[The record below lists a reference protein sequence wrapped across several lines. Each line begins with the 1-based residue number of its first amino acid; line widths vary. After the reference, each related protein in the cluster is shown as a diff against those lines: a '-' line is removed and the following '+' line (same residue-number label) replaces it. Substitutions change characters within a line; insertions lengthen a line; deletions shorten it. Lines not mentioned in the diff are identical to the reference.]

1 MARHSKP
8 TNNLNDKEDS
18 VKVEKK
24 MSEEIM
30 DSNKSSINHTLPS
43 VPLLNGNIFETKSL
57 DYEAKISKLISE
69 IDLLKKK
76 VSKYIFLI
84 IK

>member
-18 VKVEKK
+18 FKEKK
-24 MSEEIM
+24 ISEEIM
-30 DSNKSSINHTLPS
+30 DSNKPNINHTLPN
-43 VPLLNGNIFETKSL
+43 VPLFNGNAFESKSL

-69 IDLLKKK
+69 IDILKKK
-76 VSKYIFLI
+76 VSKYYFY
-84 IK
+84 